1 MALFGRV
8 KNSGFKKW
16 VFVLKSIKCII
27 FEKLKMP
34 YKERLKKGV
43 ERKKEKVKYKVTN
56 WTQYNQSL
64 RRRGMISL
72 YFPQGDIKDLFI
84 NDKPYV
90 GA

>member
-1 MALFGRV
+1 MGYFPVALFGRV

-43 ERKKEKVKYKVTN
+43 ERKKEN
-56 WTQYNQSL
+56 
-64 RRRGMISL
+64 
-72 YFPQGDIKDLFI
+72 
-84 NDKPYV
+84 
-90 GA
+90 